1 MLPSFSAHAIKCS
14 LSGSAQVLRRLCGR
28 PEVLR
33 PCDGRGPRVRGGA
46 GGRGRV
52 QLLPRVH
59 GRAHHQPG
67 ESHHCGDGNTDVIL
81 ILTPYL
87 QSEREIRART
97 FQFELSEAG
106 AGGQGVQFPANADP
120 VLNVIYKLRGLSP
133 AQEAAPPP
141 PPPPEAARSSPTSS
155 AASNSDSGIGYRDE
169 APHPQVGNLS
179 ITTLLV
185 FYMAITVDLAAKD
198 WSPL

>member
-1 MLPSFSAHAIKCS
+1 MTGAAP
-14 LSGSAQVLRRLCGR
+14 GSAAEREAEAGSSSCHVFMAEPITSQV
-28 PEVLR
+28 
-33 PCDGRGPRVRGGA
+33 
-46 GGRGRV
+46 
-52 QLLPRVH
+52 
-59 GRAHHQPG
+59 RA
-67 ESHHCGDGNTDVIL
+67 ESHHCGVGNTDLIL
-81 ILTPYL
+81 ITQYL

-133 AQEAAPPP
+133 AQEAAPLP

-169 APHPQVGNLS
+169 APHPQVGN
-179 ITTLLV
+179 
-185 FYMAITVDLAAKD
+185 
-198 WSPL
+198 